1 MTSVSQLDHKA
12 LVKDL
17 PTASGVYRML
27 SKDGSVLYVGKAQD
41 LRKRV
46 SSYFRKR
53 GLSARLTSMMRLVTD
68 IDVTVTH
75 TEGEALLL
83 ENNLIK
89 SLRPRY
95 NVLLRDDK
103 SYPYISLST
112 HDYPRLGFYRGSK
125 QKGFRYFGPY
135 PSASAVRETLSMLQ
149 TVFQIRQCEDS
160 FFRYRSRPCLQYQI
174 KRCSAPCVGLIDQ
187 KTYGEDIRHA
197 AMFLEGRS
205 LALVDEMVKRMD
217 DASEQMD
224 YEMAALYRDR
234 IRSLRRIQEQQ
245 YVAQDA
251 GDADVIAIAAGQDA
265 ACIQVNFI
273 RDGHNL
279 GDKAFYLKV
288 ATTTNPN
295 EILAAFLPQYYLGKS
310 VPPAVY
316 LNRSIP
322 SKVLLEEVF
331 SKQAEKQISIA
342 TVTRGVV
349 KGWMKMAETNAHE
362 GLRRHLASQANLK
375 QRFDALQEAF
385 SLDAVPERIECF
397 DVSHTFG
404 ESTVAACVVFDING
418 PVKSD
423 YRRFNID
430 GVKAGDDYA
439 AMEQALTRRYRRLK
453 EGEGKL
459 PDLLLIDGGKGQLAK
474 AESAIEELQI
484 EGIRFIAI
492 AKGKERRPGKEKLF
506 LTGSRDP
513 FMLDPNSPAFH
524 LIQQVRDE
532 AHRFAITAH
541 RLQRGKKRTTSRLE
555 EIPGIGNK
563 RRQTLL
569 KKLGGIREVARAG
582 VEDLSRVP
590 GISLGLAQRIYDTF
604 HQQEP

>member
-310 VPPAVY
+310 MPPAVY

>member
-125 QKGFRYFGPY
+125 QKGFLYFGPY

-273 RDGHNL
+273 RGGHNL

-288 ATTTNPN
+288 TTTTNAN
-295 EILAAFLPQYYLGKS
+295 EVLAAFLPQYYLGKS
-310 VPPAVY
+310 MPPAVY

-342 TVTRGVV
+342 TATRGVV
-349 KGWMKMAETNAHE
+349 KGWMKMAEINAHE

-484 EGIRFIAI
+484 EGIRLIAI

-590 GISLGLAQRIYDTF
+590 GISPDLAQRIYDTF

>member
-125 QKGFRYFGPY
+125 QKGFLYFGPY

-273 RDGHNL
+273 RGGHNL

-288 ATTTNPN
+288 TTTTNAN
-295 EILAAFLPQYYLGKS
+295 EVLAAFLPQYYLGKS
-310 VPPAVY
+310 MPPAVY

-322 SKVLLEEVF
+322 SKALLEEVF

-342 TVTRGVV
+342 TATRGVV
-349 KGWMKMAETNAHE
+349 KGWMKMAEINAHE

-484 EGIRFIAI
+484 EGIRLIAI

-590 GISLGLAQRIYDTF
+590 GISPDLAQRIYDTF

>member
-205 LALVDEMVKRMD
+205 QVLVDEMVKRMD

>member
-310 VPPAVY
+310 MPPAVY

-506 LTGSRDP
+506 LTGSRHP

-524 LIQQVRDE
+524 LIRQVRDE

>member
-125 QKGFRYFGPY
+125 QKGFLYFGPY

-160 FFRYRSRPCLQYQI
+160 FFRYRSRPCLQYQL

-273 RDGHNL
+273 RGGHNL

-288 ATTTNPN
+288 ATTTNAN
-295 EILAAFLPQYYLGKS
+295 EVLAAFLPQYYLGKS
-310 VPPAVY
+310 MPPAVY

-322 SKVLLEEVF
+322 SKALLEEVF

-342 TVTRGVV
+342 TATRGVV
-349 KGWMKMAETNAHE
+349 KGWMKMAEINAHE

-453 EGEGKL
+453 EGEAKL

-484 EGIRFIAI
+484 EGIRLIAI

-590 GISLGLAQRIYDTF
+590 GISPDLAQRIYDTF

>member
-310 VPPAVY
+310 MPPAVY

-423 YRRFNID
+423 YRRLNID

>member
-125 QKGFRYFGPY
+125 QKGFLYFGPY

-160 FFRYRSRPCLQYQI
+160 FFRYRSRPCLQYQL

-265 ACIQVNFI
+265 ACIQVNFV
-273 RDGHNL
+273 RGGHNL

-288 ATTTNPN
+288 TTTTNAN
-295 EILAAFLPQYYLGKS
+295 EVLAAFLPQYYLGKS
-310 VPPAVY
+310 MPPAVY

-322 SKVLLEEVF
+322 SKALLEEVF

-342 TVTRGVV
+342 TATRGVV
-349 KGWMKMAETNAHE
+349 KGWMKMAEINAHE

-484 EGIRFIAI
+484 EGIRLIAI

-590 GISLGLAQRIYDTF
+590 GISPDLAQRIYDTF